1 MKLTFSFQGY
11 VEVDTDEITF
21 TDNYAIIQK
30 VHHLTPIEIERKL
43 DKGELFITLSEC
55 LDSGY
60 KHGNVELSDYT
71 VETE

>member
-21 TDNYAIIQK
+21 ADSYGIIK
-30 VHHLTPIEIERKL
+30 DISKLTPSEIENKL
-43 DKGELFITLSEC
+43 HKGDLFITLSEC

-60 KHGNVELSDYT
+60 KHGNVETWDYT
-71 VETE
+71 VENE